1 MAQRYKTFIASACF
15 LAMSGCTIVPGSHFE
30 GLKQGE
36 QTEYLEKELEKVN
49 IQLIDSALLS
59 QQKAQ
64 YQNLV
69 SEKGSVGRA
78 KGLDLSNYEYKL
90 GIGDVLTIGVWDHPE
105 LTIPAAVQRSAE
117 FDGFK
122 VQADGTITYA
132 YAPKVQAAGKTIS
145 EVREELVKRL
155 SRVIED
161 PQVDVK
167 VVGFY
172 SQKAYVTGEVKTPGV
187 YPVTETPLTLIDALN
202 QAGGLNE
209 RADWQTVTFTRG
221 NTTEVIRLDD
231 FYSKGDISQNRLLQH
246 GDIVHVARNDR
257 RNVYVLGEVNRV
269 GTVEVNRYGLNLAEA
284 LSEAGGINER
294 SADANGIFVLRKRD
308 FEKDGVIA
316 DVYQLNAKNVA
327 SLVLAEQ
334 FELDPQDIVY
344 VTSAPLA
351 RWNKVISLLLP
362 ALTTVDSVQDIDN
375 Q

>member
-1 MAQRYKTFIASACF
+1 M
-15 LAMSGCTIVPGSHFE
+15 
-30 GLKQGE
+30 
-36 QTEYLEKELEKVN
+36 
-49 IQLIDSALLS
+49 
-59 QQKAQ
+59 
-64 YQNLV
+64 
-69 SEKGSVGRA
+69 
-78 KGLDLSNYEYKL
+78 
-90 GIGDVLTIGVWDHPE
+90 WDHPE
-105 LTIPAAVQRSAE
+105 LTIPAAVQRTAE
-117 FDGFK
+117 FDGFR

-132 YAPKVQAAGKTIS
+132 YAPKVPAAGKTVA

-161 PQVDVK
+161 PQIDVK
-167 VVGFY
+167 VVGFR
-172 SQKAYVTGEVKTPGV
+172 SQKAYVTGEVKKPGV

-209 RADWQTVTFTRG
+209 RADWKAVTFTRG
-221 NTTEVIRLDD
+221 NKTEVIRLDD

-246 GDIVHVARNDR
+246 GDIVHVTRNDQ
-257 RNVYVLGEVNRV
+257 RNVYVLGDVKRA

-284 LSEAGGINER
+284 LSEVGGIDER

-308 FEKDGVIA
+308 LEKDGVIA
-316 DVYQLNAKNVA
+316 DVYQLHAKNVA
-327 SLVLAEQ
+327 ALVLAEQ

-362 ALTTVDSVQDIDN
+362 ALTTVDRLQDIDN